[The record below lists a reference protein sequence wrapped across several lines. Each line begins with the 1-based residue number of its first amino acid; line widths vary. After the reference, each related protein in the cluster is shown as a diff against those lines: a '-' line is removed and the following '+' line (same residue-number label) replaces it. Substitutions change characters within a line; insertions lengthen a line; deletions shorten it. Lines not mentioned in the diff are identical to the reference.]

1 MKPRLISKIALLAI
15 IPSLALSSPTFAQ
28 PYRQAPPMR
37 VDSVHPLVQAIAESE
52 NLSIEET
59 LELLDKQHHSR
70 ETIKKAQ
77 DSAGVHFAGGW
88 ISEDESPVIAV
99 DSPITKQQIEQA
111 FSDDGLEVKLAE
123 YSYAELDS
131 AFNQASTIVARQT
144 TVDGSSVVLNEESN
158 TVDVFLPSAESSLAL
173 EAHTANVNESVA
185 FAQRLSVK
193 QNEIDNISD
202 QFQQLNSQLQVQNG
216 QHEPIITVHE
226 NQIPKELT
234 ETQGCNGRSDC
245 FPYFRGGLR
254 IERYIGSKVL
264 GCTAGFN
271 ARSGKQHYVIT
282 AGHCGDA
289 GHHIYQNR
297 SRFLGVID
305 RSINNSHD
313 SARVKVLGPW
323 RATSWLW
330 ANHGWQSLTIVGKAK
345 RNSSRRSV
353 ACFSGVTNGYR
364 CGRIVNTRTSYN
376 RWKDVWEADFQVE
389 KGDSGGPVILP
400 GNAINPTNIEAY
412 GIVNAKD
419 ALNPFA
425 NYHSS
430 GHHIDDVE
438 QRLGVSIVTRK

>member
-15 IPSLALSSPTFAQ
+15 IPTLALSSPTFAQ

-70 ETIKKAQ
+70 ETLKKAQ

-131 AFNQASTIVARQT
+131 AFNQASTLVARQT
-144 TVDGSSVVLNEESN
+144 TFDGSSVVLNEESN

-185 FAQRLSVK
+185 FAQRLSAK

-245 FPYFRGGLR
+245 FPHFRGGLQLINKTKNGR
-254 IERYIGSKVL
+254 
-264 GCTAGFN
+264 CTAGFN
-271 ARSGKQHYVIT
+271 ARSGRQHYVIT
-282 AGHCGDA
+282 AGHCGSN
-289 GHHIYQNR
+289 GNHIYQGQ
-297 SRFLGVID
+297 SRFLGVVD
-305 RSINNSHD
+305 KSINSSHD
-313 SARVKVLGPW
+313 SARIKVLGPW
-323 RATSWLW
+323 RSTSWLW
-330 ANHGWQSLTIVGKAK
+330 ANHGWQSLTIVGKAA

-353 ACFSGVTNGYR
+353 ACFSGDTHGYR
-364 CGRIVNTRTSYN
+364 CGRIINTRTSY
-376 RWKDVWEADFQVE
+376 RQWRDVWEADFQVE
-389 KGDSGGPVILP
+389 HGDSGGPVILP
-400 GNAINPTNIEAY
+400 GNAFNPTNIEAY
-412 GIVNAKD
+412 GIVNAKNVD
-419 ALNPFA
+419 NP
-425 NYHSS
+425 NNPVYHSY
-430 GHHIDDVE
+430 GHHIYDVE
-438 QRLGVSIVTRK
+438 QRLGVSIVTRR

>member
-1 MKPRLISKIALLAI
+1 
-15 IPSLALSSPTFAQ
+15 
-28 PYRQAPPMR
+28 MR

-70 ETIKKAQ
+70 ETLKKAQ

-88 ISEDESPVIAV
+88 ISEAESPVIAV
-99 DSPITKQQIEQA
+99 DSPITK
-111 FSDDGLEVKLAE
+111 
-123 YSYAELDS
+123 
-131 AFNQASTIVARQT
+131 
-144 TVDGSSVVLNEESN
+144 
-158 TVDVFLPSAESSLAL
+158 
-173 EAHTANVNESVA
+173 H
-185 FAQRLSVK
+185 
-193 QNEIDNISD
+193 
-202 QFQQLNSQLQVQNG
+202 
-216 QHEPIITVHE
+216 
-226 NQIPKELT
+226 
-234 ETQGCNGRSDC
+234 
-245 FPYFRGGLR
+245 
-254 IERYIGSKVL
+254 
-264 GCTAGFN
+264 
-271 ARSGKQHYVIT
+271 KQHYVIT

-297 SRFLGVID
+297 SRFLGEID

-425 NYHSS
+425 NYHSF